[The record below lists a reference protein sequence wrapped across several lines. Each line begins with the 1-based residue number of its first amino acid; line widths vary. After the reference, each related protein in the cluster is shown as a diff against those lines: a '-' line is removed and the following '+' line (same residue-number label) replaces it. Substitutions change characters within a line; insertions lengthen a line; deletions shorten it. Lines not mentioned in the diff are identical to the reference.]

1 MTERSVPGPIV
12 IVLIAG
18 WFFVIGSLIRCD
30 PLLSWMERVSAKARG
45 EAQGPRFYY
54 DDSQDPLRG
63 HRVSLPLEDVFGRAL
78 LRGKGD
84 ILLVM
89 GGSCQSCAVRTLREQ
104 MAPLLAEWKG
114 KVEVVVFA
122 LEGAREEVRKSSQ
135 DLKEF
140 RVVVDDRKWS
150 EGLNVAWTPRVYLL
164 DKDFRVVSFQREP
177 RGALVPA
184 PETKEVKR

>member
-1 MTERSVPGPIV
+1 MPGPIV
-12 IVLIAG
+12 VLLIAG

-30 PLLSWMERVSAKARG
+30 PLLGWMERVSAEARG
-45 EAQGPRFYY
+45 EGQGPKFYY
-54 DDSQDPLRG
+54 DDSKDPLRG
-63 HRVSLPLEDVFGRAL
+63 HPVSLPSKDVFGRAL

-89 GGSCQSCAVRTLREQ
+89 GGSCQSCAVKTLREQ
-104 MAPLLAEWKG
+104 MAPLLAEWEG
-114 KVEVVVFA
+114 KVVEVVFA
-122 LEGAREEVRKSSQ
+122 LEGEREEVLKSSG
-135 DLKEF
+135 DLREL

-177 RGALVPA
+177 SGALVPA
-184 PETKEVKR
+184 PETKEVKE